1 MSEPHTLSF
10 EPRRDV
16 YTVSRLNQ
24 EVRLLLEHAL
34 PLLWVEGEISNLSQ
48 PRSGHLYF
56 TLKDEAAQIRC
67 AMFRNRSVHL
77 RFQPKESLHVLV
89 RARIGLYAPR
99 GDFQLIVEHMEA
111 AGDGALRRAF
121 EALKNRLAKEGLFAA
136 EHKKP
141 LPALPRRL
149 GVITSPSGAA
159 LHDVLTVI
167 RRRFP
172 AIRVLVYP
180 VAVQGAQAP
189 QEITAMI
196 RLAARRREVDALLLT
211 RGGGSLEDLW
221 AFNEETVARA
231 IYDCPLPIVS
241 AVGHEIDTTIADF
254 VADQRAPTPSAAAE
268 LLSPDGPSCLTR
280 IDHFSERLQRCL
292 RRELSRQSEGLGRLE
307 GRLAN
312 QHPGRRLQERAQRLD
327 ELEQRLTRTQR
338 ARLRELIT
346 RNGHLADRLQ
356 RQDPRERIRGRLE
369 HVSALRCRLQA
380 ALGQG
385 LHSRQQTLTGT
396 VRALEAISP
405 LKTLGRGYAIVQ
417 RERDGRIVR
426 RQTEI
431 ASGER
436 VSIRLYDGE
445 LVCRVETLRT
455 ASEAHRWP
463 WLPRETD
470 E

>member
-1 MSEPHTLSF
+1 MSEPHTLSV
-10 EPRRDV
+10 ETRQDV

-34 PLLWVEGEISNLSQ
+34 PLLWIEGEVSNLSQ

-56 TLKDEAAQIRC
+56 TLKDEAAQVRC
-67 AMFRNRSVHL
+67 AMFRNRGVYL
-77 RFQPKESLHVLV
+77 RFKPKESQHVLV
-89 RARIGLYAPR
+89 RARISLYAPR
-99 GDFQLIVEHMEA
+99 GDFQLIIEHMEET
-111 AGDGALRRAF
+111 GDGALRRAF
-121 EALKNRLAKEGLFAA
+121 EALKSRLAQEGLFAA

-159 LHDVLTVI
+159 LRDVLTVI

-172 AIRVLVYP
+172 TIRVLIYP
-180 VAVQGAQAP
+180 VAVQGAKAP

-231 IYDCPLPIVS
+231 IYECPLPIVS

-268 LLSPDGPSCLTR
+268 LLSPDGPSWLSR
-280 IDHFSERLQRCL
+280 IDQLDERLLRCL
-292 RRELSRQSEGLGRLE
+292 RRELDRHIDRLDRLE
-307 GRLAN
+307 RRLAN

-327 ELEQRLTRTQR
+327 ELEQRITRAER
-338 ARLRELIT
+338 ARLRELAT
-346 RNGHLADRLQ
+346 CNRHLADRLQ
-356 RQDPRERIRGRLE
+356 RQDPRERTRRRLE
-369 HVSALRCRLQA
+369 HVSALQRRLQTA
-380 ALGQG
+380 FGQN
-385 LHSRQQTLTGT
+385 LHSRWQILTGM

-405 LKTLGRGYAIVQ
+405 LKTLGRGYAIIQ
-417 RERDGRIVR
+417 RERDDRIVR
-426 RQTEI
+426 RHNEVVP
-431 ASGER
+431 GER
-436 VSIRLYDGE
+436 LRARLYSGE
-445 LVCRVETLRT
+445 LVCRVEAL
-455 ASEAHRWP
+455 H
-463 WLPRETD
+463 ETSDVHALARAQRQAD